1 MPAACRLGALAQHT
15 RTAGLSLR
23 RPAPPLSTPAANPL
37 RRRASAAAGG
47 PMATPAAA
55 RGTLAHGVSLLN
67 QADAIAVDV
76 DLMQE
81 PGAPRRPSTPPLCGT
96 HRRPGLG
103 CARGLAVF

>member
-1 MPAACRLGALAQHT
+1 
-15 RTAGLSLR
+15 
-23 RPAPPLSTPAANPL
+23 
-37 RRRASAAAGG
+37 
-47 PMATPAAA
+47 MATPAAA

-67 QADAIAVDV
+67 QADSIQVDV